1 MIITILKIIILNKRI
16 NDLKENVLPNN
27 KKMKVIKMANEFD
40 DVLSAIDEILED
52 ATVPRNVKNK
62 MEEIKQIILKSDV
75 ETSIKINQA
84 LNILD
89 DLSEESNIN
98 SFTRTQ
104 IWNVASLLESI

>member
-1 MIITILKIIILNKRI
+1 
-16 NDLKENVLPNN
+16 
-27 KKMKVIKMANEFD
+27 MANEFD

-62 MEEIKQIILKSDV
+62 MEEIKQIILRQDI

-84 LNILD
+84 LNILE
-89 DLSEESNIN
+89 DLSEENNIN

>member
-1 MIITILKIIILNKRI
+1 
-16 NDLKENVLPNN
+16 
-27 KKMKVIKMANEFD
+27 MANEFD

-62 MEEIKQIILKSDV
+62 MEEIKQIILKSDI

-84 LNILD
+84 LNILE
-89 DLSEESNIN
+89 DLSEENNIN

>member
-1 MIITILKIIILNKRI
+1 
-16 NDLKENVLPNN
+16 
-27 KKMKVIKMANEFD
+27 MANEFD

-62 MEEIKQIILKSDV
+62 MEEIKQIILRQDI

>member
-1 MIITILKIIILNKRI
+1 
-16 NDLKENVLPNN
+16 
-27 KKMKVIKMANEFD
+27 MANEFD